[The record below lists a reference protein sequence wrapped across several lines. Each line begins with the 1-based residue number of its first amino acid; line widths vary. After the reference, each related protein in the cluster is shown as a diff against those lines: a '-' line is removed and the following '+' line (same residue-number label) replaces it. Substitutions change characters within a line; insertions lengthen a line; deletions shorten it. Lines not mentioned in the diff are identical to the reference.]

1 MGACFGKKSAKYST
15 QYKTQLQQPKKQE
28 EIEPKEPSPSL
39 SKKLQNTD
47 GVTEE
52 NNGEFRTSEL
62 IGNSIDSEVELI
74 IDEQKKINEVLCQP
88 FPSRIVSVTE
98 SELEYE
104 LANLIYGH
112 PEIDYLSNNGDI
124 FSYRQCS
131 NANVKHLQYREPYA
145 VNNLLSRFEERTML
159 DLGQTNEP
167 VYYGS
172 DQVQRTN
179 ETQLRDVEKRDGE
192 LHQLETDIVHL
203 HEIHRDFA
211 ELVNDHG
218 SVIDNI
224 ESSVSQTE
232 THVTAGAKKLGQ
244 TVELQ
249 SAVRRKKILCG
260 LIVFIIIAIAIIIA
274 VVFATK
280 KKS

>member
-112 PEIDYLSNNGDI
+112 PEIDYVDKSLTSITNKSNN
-124 FSYRQCS
+124 S
-131 NANVKHLQYREPYA
+131 
-145 VNNLLSRFEERTML
+145 
-159 DLGQTNEP
+159 
-167 VYYGS
+167 
-172 DQVQRTN
+172 
-179 ETQLRDVEKRDGE
+179 
-192 LHQLETDIVHL
+192 
-203 HEIHRDFA
+203 
-211 ELVNDHG
+211 
-218 SVIDNI
+218 
-224 ESSVSQTE
+224 
-232 THVTAGAKKLGQ
+232 
-244 TVELQ
+244 
-249 SAVRRKKILCG
+249 
-260 LIVFIIIAIAIIIA
+260 
-274 VVFATK
+274 
-280 KKS
+280 